1 MAAVLRTE
9 IELSYTGQEA
19 ILWFS
24 GLPAQLGSLQ
34 AALKLAGSATLHLVC
49 VCASPACRT
58 HATSQSQLTRQL
70 QDSCSGHPQLTLVN
84 EAPFSDMF
92 EDAKGQTK

>member
-49 VCASPACRT
+49 ACVHHLPAELMQPPSRSSPGSCRT
-58 HATSQSQLTRQL
+58 AAAGTR
-70 QDSCSGHPQLTLVN
+70 SSPW
-84 EAPFSDMF
+84 
-92 EDAKGQTK
+92 